1 MSQYAQFFLKHN
13 GSYTNIAEF
22 SRSNAIYQL
31 VQHIFPY
38 GQSMKVDTDTLID
51 LRQMATDQ
59 IDGCKKSIRKYQ
71 DKITAIQSF
80 NNSVDEKLE
89 AIHRYEEIIEE
100 YEQDIEGYAFAE
112 DFFLILEQMAEYSGN
127 EIYAGIECEKPTD

>member
-1 MSQYAQFFLKHN
+1 MSQFAQFFLKHN

-51 LRQMATDQ
+51 LRQMATEQ
-59 IDGCKKSIRKYQ
+59 IDGFKACIRKYQ
-71 DKITAIQSF
+71 DKITMIQSF
-80 NNSVDEKLE
+80 NNSVEEKLE
-89 AIHRYEEIIEE
+89 AIHNYDEAIEE
-100 YEQDIEGYAFAE
+100 YEQDINKYTFAE

-127 EIYAGIECEKPTD
+127 EIYAGIECGTPTN